1 MAYGKDFAQTNQ
13 IDEEKLFN
21 ETKKEEMNNGSKD
34 FENPD
39 DVDVFVNKNV
49 VMDENAIKRRMF
61 QRQPKV
67 KNEEPVNNH
76 SVDNNS
82 LVNNETP
89 VNKKPEERV
98 RFKRPQKPTAETQQH
113 NSSVSNKGS
122 FQPKGVISSNEE
134 MMSNNVPIKIT
145 GNGLDARLER
155 LIDIVAD
162 YLKKT
167 PEEIKDIK
175 KNALKE
181 PVLFFNEY
189 NKIYQNEI
197 QPLRQDRYSSIET
210 AKKEMP
216 DKIVFMFVKDGRSI
230 LRSMNRSEAGEKI
243 IYDGVIIES
252 VQYTRTPFGPSTELF
267 APESNEPEILNTE
280 SMENKEPAP
289 SGPKRKM

>member
-1 MAYGKDFAQTNQ
+1 MAYGKDFAEKNQ

-21 ETKKEEMNNGSKD
+21 ETKKEEVNNGSKD

-39 DVDVFVNKNV
+39 EVDVFVNKNV
-49 VMDENAIKRRMF
+49 AMDENAIKRRMF
-61 QRQPKV
+61 QRQPRV
-67 KNEEPVNNH
+67 KTNEPTNTATEGN
-76 SVDNNS
+76 SV
-82 LVNNETP
+82 VHNETSE
-89 VNKKPEERV
+89 NQKPEERV
-98 RFKRPQKPTAETQQH
+98 RFKRPQKQTNESPQN

-134 MMSNNVPIKIT
+134 TMSNNVPIKIT

-162 YLKKT
+162 YLKKS

-181 PVLFFNEY
+181 PALFFSEY
-189 NKIYQNEI
+189 NQIYQNEI
-197 QPLRQDRYSSIET
+197 QPLRQGRYSSIEM

-216 DKIVFMFVKDGRSI
+216 DKIVFMFVRDGNSI
-230 LRSMNRSEAGEKI
+230 LRSMNRSEAGAKV
-243 IYDGVIIES
+243 IYDGVVIES

-267 APESNEPEILNTE
+267 APEINAPEVLNTE
-280 SMENKEPAP
+280 KIENKESAP
-289 SGPKRKM
+289 STHKRKM

>member
-67 KNEEPVNNH
+67 KNEE
-76 SVDNNS
+76 
-82 LVNNETP
+82 P

-280 SMENKEPAP
+280 SMENKESAP